1 MTIYSDVQG
10 QVCRAWCQMHGTGTP
25 GIRDHYNCS
34 SVTDNATGRYTINFA
49 TSVGTSNFAAF
60 ITSSYG
66 PSELGGSNDDDY
78 INGIGTLR
86 REASSTHANH
96 VKIVCGH
103 NFGTNCQDHSQIC
116 VAVFC

>member
-1 MTIYSDVQG
+1 
-10 QVCRAWCQMHGTGTP
+10 MHGTGTP

-66 PSELGGSNDDDY
+66 PSE
-78 INGIGTLR
+78 
-86 REASSTHANH
+86 
-96 VKIVCGH
+96 
-103 NFGTNCQDHSQIC
+103 
-116 VAVFC
+116 